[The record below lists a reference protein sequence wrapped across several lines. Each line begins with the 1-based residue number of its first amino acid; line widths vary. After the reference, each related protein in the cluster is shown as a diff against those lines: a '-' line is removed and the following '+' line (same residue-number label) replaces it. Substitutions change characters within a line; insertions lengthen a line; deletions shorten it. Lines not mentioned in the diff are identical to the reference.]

1 VRSVAWR
8 PIVLLAAVLS
18 PSLVL
23 ALLLADPERNA
34 PWFVPI
40 EHLVITTN
48 VSIVAMLV
56 ATLVARAALQ
66 VGHYRSLLV
75 ALGFL
80 CMAGI
85 FAVHGLSTPGVLQ
98 RGDREGDAGLVVGIS
113 AQLALWTSALFFAMR
128 YTTLAGWL
136 ERRVPAR
143 ALLGAVVAAVAAYAG
158 VGLVWPSWF
167 GSVARWMLTSSGAYY
182 DYDPATFG
190 YAGYKAPD
198 LYGGAGPLP
207 YLLSGFVVVLFG
219 FSAVAQGR
227 EWLRTRLPMQGAL
240 AAAYLFLAQ
249 AQVSEFLG
257 PVWTPSW
264 WEYHGLMLAA
274 TVVALGALFL
284 ELDRRRGLE
293 RFLPPNVVER
303 VVSGDPLRLEGERQ
317 TVTILFADLRGST
330 ALAERLRPEEIVEV
344 LNTYLRVMAKCVID
358 AGGILDKFLGDGLM
372 AIFGAM
378 GDPTHGAPAA
388 ARAALAIRARIS
400 ALNVDRLARGEPV
413 VQFGVGMHTGDVV
426 LGAVGLPERSDY
438 TAIGDTVNTASRME
452 TLTKE
457 YKVDAVLS
465 GATADHLREDGVPLR
480 PLGQAQVRGKTEAL
494 SVFTLGETSPA
505 DLPAR

>member
-1 VRSVAWR
+1 
-8 PIVLLAAVLS
+8 VLLALVLS
-18 PSLVL
+18 PTIVL
-23 ALLLADPERNA
+23 ATVLADPSRNE
-34 PWFVPI
+34 PWFVPT

-56 ATLVARAALQ
+56 AILVARAALQ

-98 RGDREGDAGLVVGIS
+98 RAEREGDAGLVVGLS
-113 AQLALWTSALFFAMR
+113 AQLALSTSALFFAIR
-128 YTTLAGWL
+128 YTPLAAAL
-136 ERRVPAR
+136 ERRVRAR
-143 ALLGAVVAAVAAYAG
+143 VLLGAVVSAVLAYAIVALG
-158 VGLVWPSWF
+158 WPSVF
-167 GSVARWMLTSSGAYY
+167 GGLARWMLATGGASYG
-182 DYDPATFG
+182 YDPSSYG
-190 YAGYKAPD
+190 YGAYKAPD
-198 LYGGAGPLP
+198 LFGGAGLLP
-207 YLLSGFVVVLFG
+207 YVLAGSVIVLYGFA
-219 FSAVAQGR
+219 AVRQGAD
-227 EWLRTRLPMQGAL
+227 WLRTRLPMQGAL
-240 AAAYLFLAQ
+240 SASYLLLAQ
-249 AQVSEFLG
+249 AQISEFLG
-257 PVWTPSW
+257 PTWTPSW
-264 WEYHGLMLAA
+264 WEYHALMLAA
-274 TVVALGALFL
+274 TVIALGALFL

-317 TVTILFADLRGST
+317 TVTILFADIRGST
-330 ALAERLRPEEIVEV
+330 ALAERLAPEEIVAV
-344 LNTYLRVMAKCVID
+344 LNAYLRVMARCVLD

-378 GDPTHGAPAA
+378 GDPARGAPAA
-388 ARAALAIRARIS
+388 ARAALDIRARI
-400 ALNVDRLARGEPV
+400 ATLNAERAARGEPV
-413 VQFGVGMHTGDVV
+413 VGFGVGMHTGDVV

-465 GATADHLREDGVPLR
+465 GDTAEHLRRDGVSLR
-480 PLGQAQVRGKTEAL
+480 PLGEAQVRGKAKPL
-494 SVFTLGETSPA
+494 SVFTLG
-505 DLPAR
+505 